1 MHWFGGCCG
10 SFWPLWGGFGG
21 MGMFGMFFGGL
32 LFLALLA
39 GGILLIVGLVRQ
51 VSAGGASRPL
61 ARSSATARQILDER
75 YARGE
80 ITREEYLT
88 ALADIERGG

>member
-1 MHWFGGCCG
+1 
-10 SFWPLWGGFGG
+10 

-39 GGILLIVGLVRQ
+39 GGILLVIWLVRQ
-51 VSAGGASRPL
+51 VSAGGASRPS

>member
-10 SFWPLWGGFGG
+10 SIWPFWGGFGG

-39 GGILLIVGLVRQ
+39 GGILLIIWLVRQ
-51 VSAGGASRPL
+51 VTPGGASRPSGR
-61 ARSSATARQILDER
+61 ATSAARQILDER

-80 ITREEYLT
+80 ISREEYLT
-88 ALADIERGG
+88 ALADIERNG

>member
-1 MHWFGGCCG
+1 
-10 SFWPLWGGFGG
+10 

-39 GGILLIVGLVRQ
+39 GGVLLIVWLVRQ
-51 VSAGGASRPL
+51 VSTGGTFRPS
-61 ARSSATARQILDER
+61 ARAAATARQILDER

-80 ITREEYLT
+80 ISREEYLT
-88 ALADIERGG
+88 ALADIERRGQ

>member
-1 MHWFGGCCG
+1 
-10 SFWPLWGGFGG
+10 

-39 GGILLIVGLVRQ
+39 GGILLIVWLVRQ
-51 VSAGGASRPL
+51 VSAGSAVRQPV
-61 ARSSATARQILDER
+61 RSPAAARQILDER

-80 ITREEYLT
+80 ISREEYLT
-88 ALADIERGG
+88 ALADIERGGK

>member
-1 MHWFGGCCG
+1 
-10 SFWPLWGGFGG
+10 

-32 LFLALLA
+32 LFLALLV
-39 GGILLIVGLVRQ
+39 GGILLIVWLVRQ
-51 VSAGGASRPL
+51 VSAGGLSRPS
-61 ARSSATARQILDER
+61 ARTAAAARQILDER

-80 ITREEYLT
+80 ISREEYLT

>member
-1 MHWFGGCCG
+1 
-10 SFWPLWGGFGG
+10 
-21 MGMFGMFFGGL
+21 MFGMFFGGL

-39 GGILLIVGLVRQ
+39 GGILLIVWLVRQ
-51 VSAGGASRPL
+51 VSGGSA
-61 ARSSATARQILDER
+61 ARQPVRSPAAARQILDER

-80 ITREEYLT
+80 ISREEYLT

>member
-1 MHWFGGCCG
+1 
-10 SFWPLWGGFGG
+10 

-39 GGILLIVGLVRQ
+39 GGILLIIWLVRQ
-51 VSAGGASRPL
+51 VSAGGASRLPV
-61 ARSSATARQILDER
+61 RSPAAARQILDER

-80 ITREEYLT
+80 ISREEYLT